1 MEMKGG
7 FGQRREIWSKEAIYE
22 EQTGQE
28 EEKKK
33 RRRDERRDE
42 GCSFGMSQRT
52 GSMKTQ
58 VLKDQ

>member
-33 RRRDERRDE
+33 QEETNE
-42 GCSFGMSQRT
+42 GT
-52 GSMKTQ
+52 
-58 VLKDQ
+58 KDVVSG